1 MWRALS
7 DAQLDFLKRSAG
19 AIPAACCFGLTALML
34 SEEPG
39 RETVAVL
46 PDEMFPDALKMIL
59 RKWSPEM
66 SMLVKTPACAEALA
80 AAAPFTAPMIAKDGK
95 ATYYVCTDGASALPV
110 SL

>member
-1 MWRALS
+1 
-7 DAQLDFLKRSAG
+7 
-19 AIPAACCFGLTALML
+19 ML
-34 SEEPG
+34 SEGQG

-46 PDEMFPDALKMIL
+46 PDEFFPDALKMIL

-66 SMLVKTPACAEALA
+66 SVLVKTPACAEALA

-95 ATYYVCTDGASALPV
+95 ATYYVCTDGGCALPV